1 MKNEKVSQSNITNK
15 NIILIRN
22 DNNSFADT
30 SINIDAGDDDDT
42 DGGWG
47 NIIEDCD
54 VDGDIMNSQ
63 TKLYGKR
70 NFNMI
75 PSKVRE

>member
-42 DGGWG
+42 DGG
-47 NIIEDCD
+47 
-54 VDGDIMNSQ
+54 
-63 TKLYGKR
+63 
-70 NFNMI
+70 
-75 PSKVRE
+75 